1 MKVSFSKNKYVID
14 GPLKNFNEGVGL
26 IKIKIARCFNQNLS
40 SRNKVKMKTKR
51 IWWKPANL
59 LLCSNKKQN
68 NQEYKDALTWTRR

>member
-51 IWWKPANL
+51 I
-59 LLCSNKKQN
+59 
-68 NQEYKDALTWTRR
+68 